1 MSKKFS
7 IHEWQAKQRL
17 AEQDDP
23 SLDEYGS
30 MRLPTYRSRASS
42 FSVGGSKQYDSPG
55 GEGKMAKGDVIELAK
70 DAEDVVEM
78 IGPESN
84 LPEWVEAKI
93 TKAAEYINTVK
104 DYLSNYDASR
114 EEIDEVNTLAGA
126 GSGASVSAG
135 PGFGYMTPNAF
146 KKKRKKVNEQ
156 EKDVEDKE
164 SENDTEDSGKEISKD
179 VEMMLKQ
186 VSRINTK
193 DEFIELFKA
202 IMDLEVR
209 GMSDSMKATLLRNTI
224 KTL

>member
-114 EEIDEVNTLAGA
+114 EELEELNMTGTGASFSA
-126 GSGASVSAG
+126 GSGE
-135 PGFGYMTPNAF
+135 GYMSPNAF
-146 KKKRKKVNEQ
+146 GDDKEKKMKTYKSLGYKKV
-156 EKDVEDKE
+156 
-164 SENDTEDSGKEISKD
+164 
-179 VEMMLKQ
+179 
-186 VSRINTK
+186 
-193 DEFIELFKA
+193 
-202 IMDLEVR
+202 
-209 GMSDSMKATLLRNTI
+209 
-224 KTL
+224 